1 MKIDLHCHSHFS
13 DGSASF
19 DQIIYLLTKE
29 NIKHFSITDHDFYGG
44 ELNAFFLP
52 QSLTNYKG
60 IEISAKD
67 YLTNKKVHLLGYGFD
82 HQHRRLK
89 EYTDHYYNIRK
100 ENSKNIINS
109 LIKEGYKIQMD
120 DFNYRLE
127 NNLPIY
133 KQHIMVKLVEKG
145 YTERIYGKLYH
156 EFRANGFFE
165 DLKYI
170 DYKDAISLLKDIKA
184 ITFLAHPAIYNN
196 WDILPELVKSGLDGI
211 EAYHKRHNQ
220 EDIQISLEYANK
232 YNLLVSGGS
241 DFHGNYS
248 SLPGHLGV
256 EVPDIYVD
264 NFIKAIK
271 QNDITK

>member
-1 MKIDLHCHSHFS
+1 MKIDLHCHSLFS

-19 DQIIYLLTKE
+19 EQILYLLTKE
-29 NIKHFSITDHDFYGG
+29 NIKHFSITDHDYYGG

-52 QSLTNYKG
+52 QNLTYYKG

-67 YLTNKKVHLLGYGFD
+67 YSTNKKVHLLGYGFD

-89 EYTDHYYNIRK
+89 EYTDYYFNIRK

-109 LIKEGYKIQMD
+109 LIKEGYKLHME
-120 DFNYRLE
+120 DFNHRLE

-133 KQHIMVKLVEKG
+133 KQHIMLKLVEKG
-145 YTERIYGKLYH
+145 YTERIYGQLYH
-156 EFRANGFFE
+156 DFRAKGFFQ

-170 DYKDAISLLKDIKA
+170 DYKEAISLLKEIKA
-184 ITFLAHPAIYNN
+184 LTFLAHPAIYNN

-211 EAYHKRHNQ
+211 EAYHKRHNP
-220 EDIQISLEYANK
+220 EDIKISLDYAQK
-232 YNLLVSGGS
+232 YCLLVSGGS
-241 DFHGNYS
+241 DYHGNYS

-256 EVPDIYVD
+256 EVPDIYVEK
-264 NFIKAIK
+264 FIKAIK
-271 QNDITK
+271 

>member
-19 DQIIYLLTKE
+19 NQILYLLTKE
-29 NIKHFSITDHDFYGG
+29 NIKHFSITDHDYYGG

-52 QSLTNYKG
+52 ENLTNYKG

-67 YLTNKKVHLLGYGFD
+67 YSTNKKVHLLGYGFN

-89 EYTDHYYNIRK
+89 EYTDYYYNIRK
-100 ENSKNIINS
+100 DNSRNIINS
-109 LIKEGYKIQMD
+109 LINEGYDIHMD
-120 DFNYRLE
+120 DFNYRIE

-145 YTERIYGKLYH
+145 YTERIYGQLYH
-156 EFRANGFFE
+156 DFRANGFFE

-170 DYKDAISLLKDIKA
+170 DYKEALGLLKEIDALI
-184 ITFLAHPAIYNN
+184 FLAHPAIYNN
-196 WDILPELVKSGLDGI
+196 WDILPELVELGLNGV

-220 EDIQISLEYANK
+220 EDIDLTLEYAK
-232 YNLLVSGGS
+232 EYNLLISGGS
-241 DFHGNYS
+241 DFHGSYS
-248 SLPGHLGV
+248 TLPGKLGV
-256 EVPDIYVD
+256 EVPDFYVD
-264 NFIKAIK
+264 KFIKAIK
-271 QNDITK
+271 ENEITR